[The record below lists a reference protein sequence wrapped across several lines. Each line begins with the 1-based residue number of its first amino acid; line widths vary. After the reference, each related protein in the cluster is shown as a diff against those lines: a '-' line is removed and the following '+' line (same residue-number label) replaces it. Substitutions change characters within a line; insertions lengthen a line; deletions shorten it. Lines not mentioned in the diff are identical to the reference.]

1 MFDIDSGK
9 LLIVAVLAL
18 VVIGPKELP
27 RVLRLVGQ
35 SVGKMRRMATEFQ
48 GQFMDAM
55 KEADIADI
63 RKELDDLN
71 KSAALDVQF
80 DPARDIQTEFNSV
93 MTPSVAVAADVTTSS
108 PTEGFSLPS
117 VETIPQLEG
126 DLADV
131 TLGATGEGPVDA
143 ELGAT
148 GGSSTSDL
156 EENAVPAPMNGS
168 TVHLD
173 VTRPKRKIFVKRRTS
188 AFALMQAEAKALQSG
203 EPLVMRRRSVRA
215 KADPTHGTQN
225 S

>member
-18 VVIGPKELP
+18 IVIGPKELP

-63 RKELDDLN
+63 RKELDELN

-80 DPARDIQTEFNSV
+80 NPARDIQNEFNSV
-93 MTPSVAVAADVTTSS
+93 MTPSAAAATEVTTPS
-108 PTEGFSLPS
+108 PAEGFNLPS
-117 VETIPQLEG
+117 AGVLPELEG
-126 DLADV
+126 AFSGSAPVAEGDTPSSDA
-131 TLGATGEGPVDA
+131 GATNRSPSPVF
-143 ELGAT
+143 
-148 GGSSTSDL
+148 
-156 EENAVPAPMNGS
+156 EEQSPSVLMNGS

-173 VTRPKRKIFVKRRTS
+173 VAQPKRKIFVKRRS
-188 AFALMQAEAKALQSG
+188 SSFAIIQVEAKALQSG
-203 EPLVMRRRSVRA
+203 EPLVMRRRPVRA
-215 KADPTHGTQN
+215 KADPMHGTQN